1 MAELQTFVPV
11 TPSEI
16 IQSAEQYAKESY
28 RLIQMHC
35 SATKN
40 NEMFVIYTFEKE
52 NLQMVNLKM
61 DVNVGDTISSIS
73 GVFFGAFLYENEI
86 HDLYGVNYSG
96 MAVDFQGT
104 FYETAVKHAFAPTV
118 KAETKE

>member
-1 MAELQTFVPV
+1 MAETQTFVPV
-11 TPSEI
+11 SPSEV
-16 IQSAEQYAKESY
+16 IQKAEQYANDDY
-28 RLIQMHC
+28 RLIQIHC
-35 SATKN
+35 STTKD

-52 NLQMVNLKM
+52 NLQMANLKM
-61 DVNVGDTISSIS
+61 DVNVGDTVPSIS

-104 FYETAVKHAFAPTV
+104 FYETKTKQAFAPTV
-118 KAETKE
+118 NADTKE